1 MANDLKAENG
11 VVYFDSGASL
21 QSGRATQCRVANE
34 AKESLLPLVLGA
46 GDLDEDGNL
55 TLAGRTNNYG
65 ELRALS
71 LALEVARGLGAKE
84 IRGDS
89 ELVIDY
95 WSKGICKSKD
105 ADTLELSK
113 EVTAARSAFEA
124 GGGTVKWI
132 SGDLNPADLGYH
144 KA

>member
-1 MANDLKAENG
+1 M
-11 VVYFDSGASL
+11 
-21 QSGRATQCRVANE
+21 ANE

-71 LALEVARGLGAKE
+71 LALEVARCLGAKE
-84 IRGDS
+84 IREDS

-105 ADTLELSK
+105 ADTRELSK

>member
-1 MANDLKAENG
+1 MANDLKVEDG

-21 QSGRATQCRVANE
+21 QSGRATQCRVANV

-46 GDLDEDGNL
+46 EELDEGGNL
-55 TLAGRTNNYG
+55 VLPDRTNNYG
-65 ELRALS
+65 ELRALG
-71 LALEVARGLGAKE
+71 LALEVARALGAKK
-84 IRGDS
+84 ICGDS

-105 ADTLELSK
+105 ADTQELSK
-113 EVTAARSAFEA
+113 EVTAVRSAFEA
-124 GGGTVKWI
+124 DGGTVEWI